1 MRQQLCHIRTSDATV
16 KRDRG
21 KKETGKRK
29 NETCRQCHDK
39 LARCGS
45 APALLLHA
53 PSPPAPATALAH
65 TPVCVCVRA
74 RACLP
79 VCLYA
84 CGVRMRAHVC
94 VCARRQ
100 VRASGICS
108 FSCTPY
114 SSTPS
119 YFSFLTRWLPL
130 SLPPALCRSNRSKHL
145 STSAA
150 TRNFLAPRF
159 SIEVMLQR
167 CGLRQLF

>member
-65 TPVCVCVRA
+65 TPVCVCARA

-94 VCARRQ
+94 VCVHVGRFGQ
-100 VRASGICS
+100 VGYVPSPALPIPAPPLIFH
-108 FSCTPY
+108 FSHAG
-114 SSTPS
+114 SRSRS
-119 YFSFLTRWLPL
+119 LPL
-130 SLPPALCRSNRSKHL
+130 SADPTGA
-145 STSAA
+145 STSARA
-150 TRNFLAPRF
+150 RRLVISLLHASASR
-159 SIEVMLQR
+159 
-167 CGLRQLF
+167 